1 MGTWQI
7 LSFGG
12 SYYPIDGMKFLI
24 YIYKTAIYF
33 LFVLIPC
40 KIPFLFLK
48 PAELTKKIFSINS
61 IYSGFSFGFL
71 SIYINQIAFQ
81 KQLNVFLSLRFA
93 KKSPNSSECTGGCN
107 RSTTVTVQ
115 KQLSRGLLWYW
126 HCWYLLVF
134 IITKFDTG
142 FYYYQGISQIKFNY

>member
-61 IYSGFSFGFL
+61 ICSGFSFGFL

-93 KKSPNSSECTGGCN
+93 KKSANSSECTGGCN

-115 KQLSRGLLWYW
+115 KPLSQGSPLVLT
-126 HCWYLLVF
+126 LLVF
-134 IITKFDTG
+134 IG
-142 FYYYQGISQIKFNY
+142 VYYYQVWYWFLLLPRNFTDKI